1 MERLS
6 GLVVPFE
13 GHTPV
18 IADDAFLAPGSVV
31 IGRTTLGAGVS
42 IWFGTVI
49 RADHSDIA
57 IGEGTNLQDNSVM
70 HADPAHPANIGRDV
84 TVGHSV
90 TLHGCTVGDRCLIGM
105 GSTVMNG
112 AVIGEES
119 LVAAGSLIT
128 EGKTFP
134 AGVMIAGS
142 PAQVRREL
150 SAEERANMGKSAQF
164 YRALAGRYL
173 AG

>member
-1 MERLS
+1 MDRLS
-6 GLVVPFE
+6 GLVLPFE
-13 GHTPV
+13 GHAPV
-18 IADDAFLAPGSVV
+18 IADDAFMAPGSAV
-31 IGRTTLGAGVS
+31 IGRTTLSAGVT
-42 IWFGTVI
+42 IWFGAVL
-49 RADHSDIA
+49 RADHEDIV
-57 IGEGTNLQDNSVM
+57 IGEGTNIQDNSVM
-70 HADPAHPANIGRDV
+70 HADPGRPATIGADV

-105 GSTVMNG
+105 GSTIMNG

-134 AGVMIAGS
+134 PGVMIAGS

-150 SAEERANMGKSAQF
+150 SAEERANLPRSAHF

>member
-1 MERLS
+1 MDRLS
-6 GLVVPFE
+6 GLVLPFE
-13 GHTPV
+13 GHAPV
-18 IADDAFLAPGSVV
+18 IADDAFMAPGSAV
-31 IGRTTLGAGVS
+31 IGRTTLGAGVT
-42 IWFGTVI
+42 IWFGAVL
-49 RADHSDIA
+49 RADHEDIV
-57 IGEGTNLQDNSVM
+57 IGEGTNIQDNSVM
-70 HADPAHPANIGRDV
+70 HADPGRPATIGADV

-105 GSTVMNG
+105 GSTIMNG

-134 AGVMIAGS
+134 PGVMIAGS

-150 SAEERANMGKSAQF
+150 SAEERANLPRSAHF

>member
-105 GSTVMNG
+105 GS
-112 AVIGEES
+112 